1 MSTAATTE
9 TKPAPVIEKIKVKV
23 DGREIEVPKT
33 MADPI
38 SGKQIPTTMI
48 QACEIA
54 KQDVPHYCYHPKLPV
69 VGNCRM
75 CLVEYGMPAMGP
87 DRKPVLNPDGTP
99 KIAKMPRPA
108 ISCATPISPGMEI
121 YTNTPGVKQMREGV
135 LESLLINHPLDCP
148 ICDQAGECKLQ
159 EYSVDYG
166 QSASRFVEAK
176 VHKPK
181 AVDLGPRIMLDAE
194 RCILCTR
201 CIRFTKDIAGDD
213 ALGIV
218 NRGSFNTIATFPGM
232 PFDNNYTL
240 NTVDICPVG
249 ALTSKDFR
257 FKMRVWFLKETK
269 SLCTGCGTG
278 CNTLISSREGK
289 MYRYTPR
296 DNDAVNG
303 SWMCDAG
310 RLDYKWIGRADRLKD
325 VLVRGQKSTWTV
337 ALNEISDKLKKAPA
351 GSVAIVASA
360 RQTNE
365 ELWLISK
372 LKAKLGA
379 VSDSVARFGEGD
391 KLLVSADKNPNTNG
405 ARLTGISSKEIG
417 SSLPKITDGIRNG
430 SIKTLIV
437 FGEDVTKRGIGADL
451 LGKLD
456 TLIVSDILPNATTKL
471 AHYVLPGC
479 AHAEKRGSFTNTK
492 GRVQKFMKAMEAPGD
507 ARAEW
512 EFLHDLV
519 FNVTGQNG
527 FVTIEGLFNAM
538 AADVPAFHGL
548 TWASLG
554 DTGVTVQI

>member
-1 MSTAATTE
+1 
-9 TKPAPVIEKIKVKV
+9 
-23 DGREIEVPKT
+23 
-33 MADPI
+33 
-38 SGKQIPTTMI
+38 
-48 QACEIA
+48 
-54 KQDVPHYCYHPKLPV
+54 
-69 VGNCRM
+69 
-75 CLVEYGMPAMGP
+75 VEFGTPAMGP
-87 DRKPVLNPDGTP
+87 DRKPVMNPDGTP
-99 KIAKMPRPA
+99 KIAKSPRPA

-121 YTNTPGVKQMREGV
+121 YTKTPAVKQMREGV

-201 CIRFTKDIAGDD
+201 CIRFTRDIAGDD
-213 ALGIV
+213 ALGII
-218 NRGSFNTIATFPGM
+218 NRGSYNTIATFPGM

-240 NTVDICPVG
+240 NTVDVCPVG

-257 FKMRVWFLKETK
+257 FQMRAWFLKETK
-269 SLCTGCGTG
+269 SVCTSCATG
-278 CNTLISSREGK
+278 CNILIGSREEK
-289 MYRYTPR
+289 IYRYTPR
-296 DNDAVNG
+296 DNDAVNA

-310 RLDYKWIGRADRLKD
+310 RLNYKWIGRADRLKD
-325 VLVRGQKSTWTV
+325 VLVRGQKSTWTA

-351 GSVAIVASA
+351 GSVAIIASA

-365 ELWLISK
+365 ELWLLSK
-372 LKAKLGA
+372 LKAKLSA
-379 VSDSVARFGEGD
+379 ISDSIARSGAED
-391 KLLVSADKNPNTNG
+391 KLLVCDDKNPNING
-405 ARLTGISSKEIG
+405 ARLTGMCFTEVGIN
-417 SSLPKITDGIRNG
+417 LVKIADGIESG
-430 SIKTLIV
+430 KIKTLIV
-437 FGEDVTKRGIGADL
+437 FGENLVKHGVSAKTLSEKETVSEVVEQHGLTAEL
-451 LGKLD
+451 LAKLD
-456 TLIVSDILPNATTKL
+456 TLIVSDILPNETTKL

-492 GRVQKFMKAMEAPGD
+492 GRVQKFMKAVEAPGD

-519 FNVTGQNG
+519 HNVTGQNG
-527 FVTIEGLFNAM
+527 FVTIEGLFNQM
-538 AADVPAFHGL
+538 AKEVSAFNGL
-548 TWASLG
+548 TWSALG